1 MCQNLDEIC
10 RKPSFVA
17 LSMFDEATP
26 HRTQVPT
33 IFKLFGIRMFEV

>member
-10 RKPSFVA
+10 LKPSFVA

-26 HRTQVPT
+26 HRTQVPSGDRD
-33 IFKLFGIRMFEV
+33 FLMQML

>member
-10 RKPSFVA
+10 LKPSFVA

-26 HRTQVPT
+26 HRTQVT
-33 IFKLFGIRMFEV
+33 NTLADLV

>member
-26 HRTQVPT
+26 HRTQVLT
-33 IFKLFGIRMFEV
+33 IVR